1 MIAVPAAGR
10 GLYGKSSAG
19 QEEGQP
25 PHDSLKCTAGPD
37 QVTGVTQPTEHRG
50 LSSKEWIALFVCGG
64 LAVQGT
70 AFVMLRAYLHS
81 DMCDSQVL
89 FWGEG
94 MKFVISLLALGWRDI
109 PLLTEGMHLAVVP
122 VVTYGVMN
130 LLSFYALKRLPA
142 TLSIIIIQLKLVSTA
157 LWARILLGRPLLTA
171 RSFALSGLVFGC
183 VSITLYQREL
193 DAMEDIMEG
202 KAADGSSGS
211 SRHSASML
219 ALGALILETAL
230 SGLISVY
237 MQRIFAMSPQIMW
250 RRNVQ
255 LAVLSAFFY
264 VGVSALNGPEMC
276 NPSTYRPDWSGT
288 MLAFISA
295 SGGLL
300 AALSILYSG
309 AVGKV
314 VATSASIA
322 LTVFAEALFVTHALP
337 TVMQTSLCAT
347 ALNAV
352 VMYTAMA

>member
-1 MIAVPAAGR
+1 MIAVPASGR
-10 GLYGKSSAG
+10 GLHAKSS
-19 QEEGQP
+19 EEPEGQP
-25 PHDSLKCTAGPD
+25 SQDSLKHTVSTPD
-37 QVTGVTQPTEHRG
+37 QLTGVTQPTERRG

-64 LAVQGT
+64 LAIQGT
-70 AFVMLRAYLHS
+70 AFVMMRAYFHS
-81 DMCDSQVL
+81 AMCDSQVL
-89 FWGEG
+89 LWGEA
-94 MKFVISLLALGWRDI
+94 MKFVVSLVALGWREFR
-109 PLLTEGMHLAVVP
+109 LLTEGVHLAVVP

-142 TLSIIIIQLKLVSTA
+142 TLSIIIIQLKLVTTA

-171 RSFALSGLVFGC
+171 RSFALTGLVFGC

-193 DAMEDIMEG
+193 DAREDD
-202 KAADGSSGS
+202 AAIAAGST
-211 SRHSASML
+211 SRHTTSML
-219 ALGALILETAL
+219 ALGALILETVL

-255 LAVLSAFFY
+255 LALLSGFFY
-264 VGVSALNGPEMC
+264 VGVSALDGPEMC
-276 NPSTYRPDWSGT
+276 DPSMYNPDGPG
-288 MLAFISA
+288 LVLGFISA

-322 LTVFAEALFVTHALP
+322 LTVFAEALFVTRALP
-337 TVMQTSLCAT
+337 SVMQSSLCAT
-347 ALNAV
+347 VLNAV
-352 VMYTAMA
+352 VMYTAIS